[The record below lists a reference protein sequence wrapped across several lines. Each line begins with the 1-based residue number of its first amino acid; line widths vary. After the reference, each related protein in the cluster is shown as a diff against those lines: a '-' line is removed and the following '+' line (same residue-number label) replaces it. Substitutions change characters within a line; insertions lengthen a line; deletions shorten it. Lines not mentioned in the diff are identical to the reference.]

1 MDFSILFTTTG
12 LFYLFVLSLLEI
24 VLGIDNIIFISIIT
38 DKLPIKKQRFARNI
52 GLSMALIVRLF
63 LLTIA
68 AKIMEMT
75 NHFFP
80 NTEITILKEF
90 SGQSLVLLLGGLF
103 LIYKSTHEM
112 HSTVKGHNV
121 ESAKKKKKLSAVIM
135 QIVMVDIVFSFDSII
150 TAIGMTNGITEKT
163 KGVTT
168 EVANHVNHNPMIII
182 YMSVIISMIIML
194 IFVKQISDFINN
206 RPTIKMIALAFL
218 VTIGVVLLAEAF
230 GQEVPKGYIYFAMVY
245 ALIVEFINIRM
256 RKNKGEKEI

>member
-38 DKLPIKKQRFARNI
+38 DKLPIKKQRVARNV

-63 LLTIA
+63 LLSIA
-68 AKIMEMT
+68 AMIMAMTDPIFPDTKIE
-75 NHFFP
+75 F
-80 NTEITILKEF
+80 LKEF
-90 SGQSLVLLLGGLF
+90 SGQSVVLLIGGLF

-121 ESAKKKKKLSAVIM
+121 DSAKNKEKLSAVIM

-150 TAIGMTNGITEKT
+150 TAIGMTNGISHETH
-163 KGVTT
+163 G
-168 EVANHVNHNPMIII
+168 NPMIII
-182 YMSVIISMIIML
+182 YASVIISMIIML

-256 RKNKGEKEI
+256 RKNKGEKEM